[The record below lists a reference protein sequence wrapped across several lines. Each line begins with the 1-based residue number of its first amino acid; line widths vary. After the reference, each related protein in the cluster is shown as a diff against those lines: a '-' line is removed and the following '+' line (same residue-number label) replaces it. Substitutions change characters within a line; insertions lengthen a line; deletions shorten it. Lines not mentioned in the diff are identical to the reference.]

1 MEKKVDED
9 PVKELM
15 KSMEFGYP
23 GGPNRAANLENPITS
38 YSGGWKIKMQ
48 RCAAQLPPP
57 MCSC

>member
-38 YSGGWKIKMQ
+38 YSGG
-48 RCAAQLPPP
+48 
-57 MCSC
+57 